1 MASRLWFAAKHY
13 GYGWYP
19 VTWEGWLAVLTHVV
33 LILASIP
40 VFSYAMAHG
49 IPEGIAVAALCAWVL
64 SLTAIL
70 IRICVVK
77 GEKARWRWG
86 K

>member
-1 MASRLWFAAKHY
+1 MPRLWFAAKRY

-19 VTWEGWLAVLTHVV
+19 ATWEGWLVIAIHLILILGSIPIFNYELTHGADEWKATAVY
-33 LILASIP
+33 LI
-40 VFSYAMAHG
+40 
-49 IPEGIAVAALCAWVL
+49 WVGG
-64 SLTAIL
+64 LTAIL
-70 IRICVVK
+70 IRICVLK